1 MEKNSLRIAGLVV
14 VGIVTTAAVVRPS
27 KASIGVVSKA
37 DLAGNWQM
45 TTIGQTGCGFGTTL
59 YTFTLNFAGVAS
71 NVFATSHTAG
81 CGDATS
87 TGATFQINS
96 LNANGSGAANLG
108 CGSGCGWNLNLQV
121 APDRSTFSLID
132 VSAANPGNFLEGT
145 AIHQ

>member
-1 MEKNSLRIAGLVV
+1 MKRKSLRLAGLVALGLV
-14 VGIVTTAAVVRPS
+14 AMVAVVRQS
-27 KASIGVVSKA
+27 KASIGVVNKA

-59 YTFTLNFAGVAS
+59 YTFTLNSAGVAS

-87 TGATFQINS
+87 TGATFTIS
-96 LNANGSGAANLG
+96 SVTPNGSGTANLG
-108 CGSGCGWNLNLQV
+108 CGASCGWNLSIQV
-121 APDRSTFSLID
+121 APDRSSFSLID
-132 VSAANPGNFLEGT
+132 VSPANPGNFLEGT

>member
-1 MEKNSLRIAGLVV
+1 MKKNMLRLAGLV
-14 VGIVTTAAVVRPS
+14 GLAIVTMVAVVRPS
-27 KASIGVVSKA
+27 KASIGVVNKA
-37 DLAGNWQM
+37 DLAGPWQM

-59 YTFTLNFAGVAS
+59 YTFTLNSAGVAS

-96 LNANGSGAANLG
+96 VSSNGSGTANLG
-108 CGSGCGWNLNLQV
+108 CGPSCGWNLNLQV
-121 APDRSTFSLID
+121 APDRSSFSLID
-132 VSAANPGNFLEGT
+132 VSPANPGNFIEGT